1 MAELKT
7 KVRRASVSA
16 FLAKIP
22 EAGRRKDAQAV
33 ARMMQRACGARPRLW
48 GPNIVG
54 FGTRLLKYSSGR
66 ELEWPLVAFSP
77 RKPALVLYLG
87 RPDGKSAALLKRLGP
102 HKLGGG
108 CLYLRSLEGVSLPVL
123 DKLVRATVAKA
134 RGQA

>member
-22 EAGRRKDAQAV
+22 EPARRKQTV
-33 ARMMQRACGARPRLW
+33 ARMMQRATGARPRLW

-54 FGTRLLKYSSGR
+54 FGAYLLKYSSGR

-87 RPDGKSAALLKRLGP
+87 RPDAKSAALLARLGP

-108 CLYLRSLEGVSLPVL
+108 CLYLRTLEGLSLPVL
-123 DKLVRATVAKA
+123 EKLVRATVAKA
-134 RGQA
+134 RAKS